1 MNRNTQFGYTNYFKQ
16 GIKFNFLNVSLSL
29 FLSLSTS
36 LILFN
41 NLSSK
46 DFIFYSV
53 SQITIFFFSTAA
65 FLEFNSLISKFFPN
79 MEKETSEIV
88 VSRLIRV
95 SIICLSI
102 MFLIYLVISNYFNLY
117 ESFKNSVNL
126 FFFYVYIS
134 SFIQILSNYFGQYLS
149 SKQKF
154 HIQEKAYIKYS
165 NPLRALFLIAFY
177 YVFSNLYFV
186 LFMVLFI
193 RIVNLIITFKISNV
207 KYRLNLNNQID
218 QKYEELFSLRNNFK
232 FTFKNFIFFNYPLLF
247 FSYLPIY
254 LRGNYSESDIA
265 VLTLSISLFNAIKP
279 FLHGVHMII
288 NPSIQQ
294 LKFKN
299 DDKKLREIVHLFF
312 YIMNIL
318 IFFALVF
325 VWSVLNYTPII
336 NILFESFSYNLFSDL
351 ALSAIFLSLFFI
363 LNRIYH
369 SYLLSINLENKLFL
383 ISFISMVLSLMFWS
397 LFPTLGLK
405 INLSLLI
412 VLLYEITVFTLCQYF
427 VPNLLGRLSYF
438 TFALIGCFMLTLN
451 TYFFSSLAFYLV
463 INILNVSIT
472 ALLTYMVLKKL
483 KININK
489 IIKS

>member
-1 MNRNTQFGYTNYFKQ
+1 
-16 GIKFNFLNVSLSL
+16 
-29 FLSLSTS
+29 
-36 LILFN
+36 
-41 NLSSK
+41 
-46 DFIFYSV
+46 
-53 SQITIFFFSTAA
+53 
-65 FLEFNSLISKFFPN
+65 
-79 MEKETSEIV
+79 
-88 VSRLIRV
+88 
-95 SIICLSI
+95 
-102 MFLIYLVISNYFNLY
+102 
-117 ESFKNSVNL
+117 
-126 FFFYVYIS
+126 
-134 SFIQILSNYFGQYLS
+134 
-149 SKQKF
+149 
-154 HIQEKAYIKYS
+154 
-165 NPLRALFLIAFY
+165 
-177 YVFSNLYFV
+177 
-186 LFMVLFI
+186 
-193 RIVNLIITFKISNV
+193 
-207 KYRLNLNNQID
+207 
-218 QKYEELFSLRNNFK
+218 
-232 FTFKNFIFFNYPLLF
+232 
-247 FSYLPIY
+247 
-254 LRGNYSESDIA
+254 
-265 VLTLSISLFNAIKP
+265 
-279 FLHGVHMII
+279 MII

-299 DDKKLREIVHLFF
+299 DDKKLKEIVHLFF

-351 ALSAIFLSLFFI
+351 ALSAIFLFLFFI

-383 ISFISMVLSLMFWS
+383 ISFISMILSLMFWS
-397 LFPTLGLK
+397 SFPTLGLK

-438 TFALIGCFMLTLN
+438 TFALMGVFMLVLN

-472 ALLTYMVLKKL
+472 ALLIYLVLKKL

>member
-79 MEKETSEIV
+79 IEKETSEIV

-126 FFFYVYIS
+126 FFLYVYIS

-186 LFMVLFI
+186 LFMVLLI
-193 RIVNLIITFKISNV
+193 RIANLIITFKISNV

-232 FTFKNFIFFNYPLLF
+232 FTFKNFIF
-247 FSYLPIY
+247 
-254 LRGNYSESDIA
+254 
-265 VLTLSISLFNAIKP
+265 LTI
-279 FLHGVHMII
+279 
-288 NPSIQQ
+288 
-294 LKFKN
+294 
-299 DDKKLREIVHLFF
+299 R
-312 YIMNIL
+312 
-318 IFFALVF
+318 
-325 VWSVLNYTPII
+325 
-336 NILFESFSYNLFSDL
+336 
-351 ALSAIFLSLFFI
+351 
-363 LNRIYH
+363 
-369 SYLLSINLENKLFL
+369 
-383 ISFISMVLSLMFWS
+383 
-397 LFPTLGLK
+397 
-405 INLSLLI
+405 
-412 VLLYEITVFTLCQYF
+412 
-427 VPNLLGRLSYF
+427 
-438 TFALIGCFMLTLN
+438 
-451 TYFFSSLAFYLV
+451 YFF
-463 INILNVSIT
+463 
-472 ALLTYMVLKKL
+472 
-483 KININK
+483 
-489 IIKS
+489 